1 MGTPSFLW
9 NICKSSF
16 TFGLIGLTI
25 SDRFASIVPV
35 RGFSMSPT
43 FNPDNSILLGS
54 FTDDHVLVEKHCL
67 KDYKFSLGDVV
78 VFCSPSSY
86 KEKHIKRITAMPGDW
101 ISVPYSYDAVKI
113 PEGHCW
119 VEGDNPTN
127 SLDSR
132 SFGPIPLGL
141 IRGRATH
148 IVWPPQRVGK
158 SIQSFLEVDLASK
171 VSKFFVA
178 FYSFVFSM
186 RIFEFMP
193 RGSESDCSLMVVSFL
208 SPLMFVLFRR
218 GAYPFS
224 LPIL

>member
-9 NICKSSF
+9 NVCKSSF
-16 TFGLIGLTI
+16 ACGLIGLTI
-25 SDRFASIVPV
+25 SDRIASIVPV
-35 RGFSMSPT
+35 QGFSMSPT
-43 FNPDNSILLGS
+43 FNPYNSRPLGL
-54 FTDDHVLVEKHCL
+54 FTVNGSSADDHVLVEKHCL
-67 KDYKFSLGDVV
+67 KDYKFSHGDVV

-141 IRGRATH
+141 IRGRVTH
-148 IVWPPQRVGK
+148 ILWPPQRVGK
-158 SIQSFLEVDLASK
+158 IDRK
-171 VSKFFVA
+171 
-178 FYSFVFSM
+178 
-186 RIFEFMP
+186 
-193 RGSESDCSLMVVSFL
+193 
-208 SPLMFVLFRR
+208 
-218 GAYPFS
+218 
-224 LPIL
+224 LPGGGLGF